1 MIFTARNLLLMML
14 LIMSLVFTEGQVFNV
29 NKNKQPLIS
38 VVMGTYNPREQY
50 IKAAVNSVLAQTVTD
65 FEFIICD
72 DGSAAEYSNI
82 LSDVANMDSRI
93 RMIHNP
99 NNLGLAATL
108 NRCLEVACGQFIARM
123 DDDDICLP
131 NRFREQLDFL
141 NNNKEYMF
149 VGSCIDYIDDN
160 SNVWG
165 NRTVPAFPRREDF
178 LYNSPYVHP
187 TMMFRREVFDGGD
200 VYSTQRV
207 AMRTEDYE
215 LWMRWCGHG
224 KYGANIPKVL
234 LQYREGEMGYAKRK
248 RIYRFHEMMVRIIG
262 FYEMGVIAKGG
273 GYVFKPLLL
282 CFLPSYIIK
291 KWKKRRR

>member
-1 MIFTARNLLLMML
+1 M
-14 LIMSLVFTEGQVFNV
+14 MSLIFTEGQVFNV
-29 NKNKQPLIS
+29 NKKKQPLIS

-50 IKAAVNSVLAQTVTD
+50 IKAAVKSVLAQTFTD
-65 FEFIICD
+65 FEFIICN
-72 DGSAAEYSNI
+72 DGSEAEYSNI
-82 LSDVANMDSRI
+82 LSAVESMDNRI
-93 RMIHNP
+93 RMIHNSH
-99 NNLGLAATL
+99 NLGLAATL

-131 NRFREQLDFL
+131 NRFRDQLDFL

-165 NRTVPAFPRREDF
+165 HRTVPAFPRRGDF

-200 VYSTQRV
+200 VYSTQRI

-215 LWMRWCGHG
+215 LWMRWYGHG

-234 LQYREGEMGYAKRK
+234 LRYREGETGYAKRK
-248 RIYRFHEMMVRIIG
+248 RMYRLHEMMVRIIG
-262 FYEMGVIAKGG
+262 FYEMGVISKGAL
-273 GYVFKPLLL
+273 YIIKPLLF
-282 CFLPSYIIK
+282 CVLPSCIK
-291 KWKKRRR
+291 KWRIGHV